1 MAKVRKAKKLF
12 VFGIALVD
20 WMIGFAFPLLVYAN
34 GRGAWASE
42 VELRDLLDII
52 FTVPL
57 VALFGPTLISFV
69 YLIIHFVLNDKF
81 PSIKLIPCDNN
92 LKFNTF
98 LCLTSP
104 VITTLCIYEVMTDR
118 PMTVAYLITVIIIL
132 IIYLCLA
139 LWMPLEVQWALE
151 AIDRFERKLPDL
163 VNYYS
168 LRAQMEDDLEVY
180 LQIKCAGISPDDY
193 VMQKIKEIQIREKS

>member
-34 GRGAWASE
+34 GHGAWASE
-42 VELRDLLDII
+42 AELRDLLDII

-57 VALFGPTLISFV
+57 VALIGPGLVALV
-69 YLIIHFVLNDKF
+69 YLIIYLVLNNNF

-104 VITTLCIYEVMTDR
+104 VVTVLCVYEVMTDH
-118 PMTVAYLITVIIIL
+118 PMTTAYLIAIIIIL
-132 IIYLCLA
+132 LIYLCLA
-139 LWMPLEVQWALE
+139 LWMPLEVQLALE
-151 AIDRFERKLPDL
+151 SVDQFEKEHPDR
-163 VNYYS
+163 VNYYLLKS
-168 LRAQMEDDLEVY
+168 RLEDTLETY
-180 LQIKCAGISPDDY
+180 LQIKCANISSKEY
-193 VMQKIKEIQIREKS
+193 VKQQIEEMRQHEES